1 MVALAPLAVAA
12 VLIGDPL
19 PVLELAEPGGAAVRL
34 PEATRG
40 KVAVIDLFA
49 TWCGPCR
56 ESLPALER
64 LRRRF
69 REVAFVSI
77 GEDDDPAL
85 LAPFLRSLGVGAHVL
100 HDPGRRA
107 YAQLGAHRLPT
118 TYLID
123 ARGVV
128 RKINHGSGPG
138 YEARLR
144 RWIEELASGSRYSPG
159 RANAKPE

>member
-1 MVALAPLAVAA
+1 MVALAPLVAAA

-19 PVLELAEPGGAAVRL
+19 PLLELAEPGGAEVRL
-34 PEATRG
+34 PEAVRG
-40 KVAVIDLFA
+40 RVTVIDLFA

-69 REVAFVSI
+69 PAVTFVSI
-77 GEDDDPAL
+77 GEDDDAAR
-85 LAPFLRSLGVGAHVL
+85 LAPFLRSLGVGARVL

-107 YAQLGAHRLPT
+107 YARLGAHRLPT

-138 YEARLR
+138 YEARLQ
-144 RWIEELASGSRYSPG
+144 RWIEELEASPG
-159 RANAKPE
+159 VHRDPQR